1 MLKGNEDNMMVSRT
15 RRTAA
20 DDAAEAFYG
29 QNEQAF
35 MEQVRQICSAD
46 PRLIKV
52 FKMTRDTYQ
61 QATRPN

>member
-1 MLKGNEDNMMVSRT
+1 MMVSRN

-35 MEQVRQICSAD
+35 LEQVHQICSTD

-52 FKMTRDTYQ
+52 FQMTRENYKKL
-61 QATRPN
+61 ARPN